1 MAKQVK
7 RHQTGKRPEITRD
20 TYNAVRKY
28 DRRSFESW
36 ADSIYDFGYED
47 GKTQAVASIK
57 AVRESGFKAGIE
69 NAIQIMATVKGIGPK
84 KQEEIKAAINRVM
97 EEPKK

>member
-7 RHQTGKRPEITRD
+7 RHKAGKRPEITRD

-47 GKTQAVASIK
+47 GKAQAVATTK

-69 NAIQIMATVKGIGPK
+69 NAIRIMATVKGIGPK
-84 KQEEIKAAINRVM
+84 KQEEIRAAINKAT
-97 EEPKK
+97 EEPKE